1 MSVPRLLA
9 YSDLEQCGIVNNR
22 TQLSRNI
29 KDLGFP
35 EGFLISSNARRW
47 TEDEVAEWVEVRRA
61 ISTGQMDAPQATSR
75 QPISNRVISD
85 NPGAA
90 ASNSIS
96 DAGFQK
102 KPSRPGRRE
111 SGSRANG

>member
-47 TEDEVAEWVEVRRA
+47 TEDEVVEWIEARRA
-61 ISTGQMDAPQATSR
+61 IGRPNASQAGSQ
-75 QPISNRVISD
+75 QPLTNHVLAENLR
-85 NPGAA
+85 AA
-90 ASNSIS
+90 ADHPTP
-96 DAGFQK
+96 DARVRK
-102 KPSRPGRRE
+102 KATRPGRCVSR
-111 SGSRANG
+111 SRANG